1 MVRKRVAVLFGG
13 RSSEHDVSLETA
25 EAFVSRVDRR
35 AFDVVCVGIERETGA
50 WYVFRG
56 DAGLM
61 GGDRWLAEGNCVRA
75 VLSPDRVTRGL
86 VLLDGRRPGEVVRV
100 DAALPLLHG
109 KNGED
114 GTVQGAF
121 ELAGIPVI
129 GCGAECSALCM
140 DKRLTHVVAAAAG
153 VGAARS
159 VVLERRLHEGRCLP
173 LAVRDLD
180 YPVFVKPVRAGSSIG
195 ITLVEGPEGLNGA
208 VRAAFAHDDEVLV
221 EERVEGFEVGV
232 AVLEV
237 GGELVCG
244 EPDQIELAAGFF
256 DFHEKYSLE
265 TSSIRVPA
273 AISPEERDHA
283 RELARR
289 VFRVLG
295 CRGFARVDLF
305 RTEDGRFLLN
315 EVNTVPGLTS
325 HSRFPLMMAAAG
337 WSFEDVVDAILR
349 EGTRDGR

>member
-56 DAGLM
+56 
-61 GGDRWLAEGNCVRA
+61 
-75 VLSPDRVTRGL
+75 
-86 VLLDGRRPGEVVRV
+86 

-195 ITLVEGPEGLNGA
+195 ITLVEGPEGLDGA

-289 VFRVLG
+289 VFRALG

>member
-195 ITLVEGPEGLNGA
+195 ITLVEGP
-208 VRAAFAHDDEVLV
+208 
-221 EERVEGFEVGV
+221 
-232 AVLEV
+232 
-237 GGELVCG
+237 
-244 EPDQIELAAGFF
+244 
-256 DFHEKYSLE
+256 
-265 TSSIRVPA
+265 
-273 AISPEERDHA
+273 
-283 RELARR
+283 ARR
-289 VFRVLG
+289 GGLLAP
-295 CRGFARVDLF
+295 C
-305 RTEDGRFLLN
+305 DGRRLGARGPRRGGGAARA
-315 EVNTVPGLTS
+315 VPLGGRGSPRTWRARL
-325 HSRFPLMMAAAG
+325 RAPCRKLR
-337 WSFEDVVDAILR
+337 DASPSL
-349 EGTRDGR
+349 DAS